1 MTNPQKRVMYME
13 RLPKEV
19 GALLR
24 GNGLVGLTEINQHW
38 YRWLTTE
45 FAGNGTCPS
54 FAAGQK
60 WRHRHDGNDCAIFWD
75 SEIVQELNW
84 NQWTLCYASHEI
96 PAGSVAAKYDWRG
109 FMSVEFQSVAPPHV
123 RFIAAIVHNPCGQ
136 KKDGPRQTN
145 MGSGNKATNAMAN
158 IAMRGMEK
166 LLQNHHVFAK
176 VSSER

>member
-19 GALLR
+19 GALLD
-24 GNGLVGLTEINQHW
+24 GNGLVGLTEINRHW

-84 NQWTLCYASHEI
+84 NPWTLCYASHDI
-96 PAGSVAAKYDWRG
+96 PADSVAAKYDWRG

-123 RFIAAIVHNPCGQ
+123 RFIAAIVHNPRGQ
-136 KKDGPRQTN
+136 KKMALDKRIWEAEIKQKMQWLILRCEGWKSCCKSHGPRT
-145 MGSGNKATNAMAN
+145 
-158 IAMRGMEK
+158 
-166 LLQNHHVFAK
+166 
-176 VSSER
+176 VSRP